1 MTTLSLNVPN
11 FGATLAA
18 DSYGKLVQVCQSA
31 ESAGFHRVMVT
42 DHVVMGSDNSA
53 YTWSTFPT
61 DPDANWLEPLTVLA
75 FVAGQTKTIR
85 LGTGI
90 VIAALRGG
98 AVLAKTA
105 ATLDLLSGGRFDL
118 GVGTGWQER
127 EYEAAGLDFA
137 KRGPLLDDALAV
149 CRALWTS
156 APASVET
163 PRLTFGDVYCA
174 PRPAAGIPIWVSG
187 SLSKA
192 VVRRVATWGDGWIPI
207 MGAENDDLQE
217 GGDVIR
223 QAMADLGRDP
233 SALQIRGR
241 LTIVRSTDGS
251 VDLPATMLGAEQLVE
266 AGATDVLVAL
276 GAVDPDPDTAMSMF
290 GELASAFETATR

>member
-1 MTTLSLNVPN
+1 MPTLSLNVPN
-11 FGATLAA
+11 FGSTLAA

-31 ESAGFHRVMVT
+31 EAAGFDRIMVT

-53 YTWSTFPT
+53 YVWSAFPT
-61 DPDANWLEPLTVLA
+61 DPDVNWLEPLTVLA

-105 ATLDLLSGGRFDL
+105 ATLDLISGGRFDL

-127 EYEAAGLDFA
+127 EYEAVGMDFR
-137 KRGPLLDDALAV
+137 KRGPLLDDTLAI

-156 APASVET
+156 SPASIDT
-163 PRLTFGDVYCA
+163 PRLSFGDVYCS

-187 SLSKA
+187 SLSPA

-207 MGAENDDLQE
+207 MGADHDDLRE
-217 GGDVIR
+217 GCAVIGE
-223 QAMADLGRDP
+223 AMAALGRDP
-233 SALQIRGR
+233 SELQIRGR
-241 LTIVRSTDGS
+241 LTVARAADGS
-251 VDLPATMLGAEQLVE
+251 IDIPATMVGAEQLVE
-266 AGATDVLVAL
+266 AGVTDVLIAL
-276 GAVDPDPDTAMSMF
+276 GALDPNPDSAMSMF
-290 GELASAFETATR
+290 GEVVSAFHSVTR